1 MPQRGSLQKLKI
13 TAYADPGYNQLAKT
27 RPNPISAMINPN
39 RYSQAMGVQYTKEQA
54 AGGTGKSVAFNRD
67 QGEAFDLSLVLDG
80 TGTVPD
86 APTKSVDA
94 QFADIRRLIYDVN
107 GDIHSP
113 NYVKLAWGTLLFK
126 GRLKTLNI
134 DYTLFAPDGTP
145 LRATVSAGFVG
156 FHDNTDARAA
166 QNLNSPD
173 LTHAIMVEAG
183 ETLPLLCYR
192 VYGDS
197 RYYLAVAAHNGLDD
211 FRGLV
216 PGTML
221 LFPPLSG
228 PSS

>member
-1 MPQRGSLQKLKI
+1 MAQKGALQKLKI
-13 TAYADPGYNQLAKT
+13 TGYADPGFNKLAST
-27 RPNPISAMINPN
+27 RPNPITAMINPN
-39 RYSQAMGVQYTKEQA
+39 RYSQAMGVVYTKEQA

-67 QGEAFDLSLVLDG
+67 LGEAFEVSLVLDG

-94 QFADIRRLIYDVN
+94 QFADLRRLIYEVN
-107 GDIHSP
+107 GNIHTP

-134 DYTLFAPDGTP
+134 DYSLFSPDGTP

-166 QNLNSPD
+166 QNLSSPD
-173 LTHAIMVEAG
+173 LTHAIMVGAG
-183 ETLPLLCYR
+183 ETLPLLCHR

-197 RYYLAVAAHNGLDD
+197 RYYLAVAARNNLDD
-211 FRGLV
+211 FRGLA
-216 PGTML
+216 PGTLL
-221 LFPPLSG
+221 LFPPLAG
-228 PSS
+228 PES